1 MKREKKFPMETDNI
15 KNEVPSNPG
24 ISNGTLTQRQFK
36 EVKIDDR
43 ETDAF
48 YKTDYKKEESK
59 VSIPTEDAVEE
70 AKDWVDNVSRM

>member
-1 MKREKKFPMETDNI
+1 MEREKKFPMDTDNA

-24 ISNGTLTQRQFK
+24 ISKGTLTNRQFK

-48 YKTDYKKEESK
+48 YKTDHKKEESK
-59 VSIPTEDAVEE
+59 VSIPTIDAVVE
-70 AKDWVDNVSRM
+70 AKDWVDNVSRL